1 MEIAEVGPVVFN
13 QDTLAGEWRAQVRR
27 CEEQDIALDRDIVFA
42 LAVADLV
49 ELPDDLP
56 LMPAVTAAMSIP
68 TCLRDPPVLLT

>member
-1 MEIAEVGPVVFN
+1 MVFN